1 MSERIDIILVDDHRL
16 FREGLARLLA
26 SDARFR
32 VVAQA
37 ASGEEFLEAVETR
50 ATETNRRR
58 HAASERSGID
68 LGNTAAASDGE
79 VQGDV
84 SVATS
89 AAPVVFMDIDMPGM
103 GGAEASRRALERWPE
118 MKIVALSMHGEQ
130 EFYLPMIEA
139 GVKGFLFKNSEF
151 GEVTA
156 AAEAV
161 AAGGTYFS
169 QELMSS
175 IVAAMAGAMAGDG
188 GHGGSRNGEPA
199 DEEPFDACEP
209 LSEREAEVLPLVCE
223 GYSNRQ
229 IADRLFISK
238 RTVDKHRANIMA
250 KTGCKNTAGLVVYAV
265 KRHLIEV

>member
-16 FREGLARLLA
+16 FREGLARLLS

-32 VVAQA
+32 VIAQA
-37 ASGEEFLEAVETR
+37 ASGEEFLEAAETR

-58 HAASERSGID
+58 HAASGAG
-68 LGNTAAASDGE
+68 LSDNP
-79 VQGDV
+79 D
-84 SVATS
+84 SL
-89 AAPVVFMDIDMPGM
+89 PLVFMDIDMPGM

-118 MKIVALSMHGEQ
+118 MKIIALSMHGEQ

-139 GVKGFLFKNSEF
+139 GVKGFLFKDSEF
-151 GEVTA
+151 DEVTA
-156 AAEAV
+156 AAGTV
-161 AAGGTYFS
+161 AAGGTCFS

-175 IVAAMAGAMAGDG
+175 LVTAMS
-188 GHGGSRNGEPA
+188 HIGGSA
-199 DEEPFDACEP
+199 EESTDGCGEP
-209 LSEREAEVLPLVCE
+209 LSGREAEVLPLVCE

-265 KRHLIEV
+265 KRRLIEV